1 LSEALQSLPPL
12 VASGSTPP
20 IAGCSFPP
28 ILSPDAPSERPELLL
43 VAANR
48 AAVYGQVARW
58 LIHDLRNPA
67 QALTLI
73 TELMSG
79 EPDPAVE
86 AARRSVIEATTHL
99 TRSLELLDRAL
110 RAPSRSADRGPVSLS
125 DILRFLGSLH
135 RVHRSSIQLD
145 LRPALAMPLPAVIGA
160 EDHLE
165 HALLNLVVNA
175 LEAFGARPEGRIA
188 FGAEVDGTRL
198 TLHIT
203 DDGPGV
209 AEAIRPR
216 LFEPF
221 TTTKRDGPSAGLGLA
236 VARKLLGW
244 YGGDVRYVPTDRPG
258 ASFAADF
265 AIWGRR

>member
-1 LSEALQSLPPL
+1 M
-12 VASGSTPP
+12 
-20 IAGCSFPP
+20 
-28 ILSPDAPSERPELLL
+28 
-43 VAANR
+43 AANR
-48 AAVYGQVARW
+48 AAVYGQVSRW
-58 LIHDLRNPA
+58 LIHELRNPT

-79 EPDPAVE
+79 EPDSGGD
-86 AARRSVIEATTHL
+86 AARHSVEDATTQL

-110 RAPSRSADRGPVSLS
+110 RAPSWGSDRGPVSLA
-125 DILRFLGSLH
+125 DILRFLGSLY
-135 RVHRSSIQLD
+135 RAHRSSIELD
-145 LRPALAMPLPAVIGA
+145 LGPALGVTLPAVIGV

-165 HALLNLVVNA
+165 HALLNLIVNA
-175 LEAFGARPEGRIA
+175 LEAFGDQVQGRISV
-188 FGAEVDGTRL
+188 GAELDGTRV

-209 AEAIRPR
+209 PEEIRDR

-221 TTTKRDGPSAGLGLA
+221 ATTKRDGPSAGLGLA

-244 YGGDVRYVPTDRPG
+244 YGGNVRYLPNDGPG

-265 AIWGRR
+265 AIWG

>member
-1 LSEALQSLPPL
+1 
-12 VASGSTPP
+12 
-20 IAGCSFPP
+20 
-28 ILSPDAPSERPELLL
+28 

-79 EPDPAVE
+79 EPGPGVE
-86 AARRSVIEATTHL
+86 AARRSVMEATTHL
-99 TRSLELLDRAL
+99 TGSLELLDHVL
-110 RAPSRSADRGPVSLS
+110 RGPSWNSERGPVSLP
-125 DILRFLGSLH
+125 DILRFLGSLY
-135 RVHRSSIQLD
+135 RVHRSSIALD
-145 LRPALAMPLPAVIGA
+145 LSPALAVSLPAVIGV

-175 LEAFGARPEGRIA
+175 LEAFGDRVEGRISV
-188 FGAEVDGTRL
+188 GAEADGTRL

-209 AEAIRPR
+209 AEAIRHR

-221 TTTKRDGPSAGLGLA
+221 ATTKRDGSSAGLGLA

-244 YGGDVRYVPTDRPG
+244 YGGNVRYVPTDRAG
-258 ASFAADF
+258 ASFAADL
-265 AIWGRR
+265 AIWSQR